1 MTNRE
6 FYTFVANGTI
16 NEDVIAHASAAIE
29 KLDNALETRKNKTS
43 PKEAEKA
50 AADAAIRETIF
61 SVITNEI
68 QLEADIATKAGVTPA
83 KARAELR
90 KLVAA
95 NLVVKT
101 DVKVPKRGVVKG
113 YALATATTA
122 ADAE

>member
-29 KLDNALETRKNKTS
+29 KLDNALEARKNKVS

-50 AADAAIRETIF
+50 AADAVIRETIF
-61 SVITNEI
+61 SVITNEV
-68 QLEADIATKAGVTPA
+68 QLEADIAAKAGVTPA

-95 NLVVKT
+95 NLVAKS
-101 DVKVPKRGVVKG
+101 DVKVPKKGVCKG
-113 YALATATTA
+113 YSLPA
-122 ADAE
+122 AESTDAE